1 MRIARYLVRPVL
13 AGVLAAT
20 AFGCQGRS
28 TIPSNAH
35 LEQEGTGGLSYTA
48 REPGNVFILDKDKN
62 EKVFEGRVNTGD
74 QVVVRPDR
82 DQIVV
87 AGNDA
92 HHSDTLHSDHHYAIY
107 FDPNH

>member
-1 MRIARYLVRPVL
+1 MRIARHLVRPVL

-28 TIPSNAH
+28 TIPDPAH
-35 LEQEGTGGLSYTA
+35 KEVEGSSGLSYTA
-48 REPGNVFILDKDKN
+48 REPGNVYVLDQTKN

-74 QVVVRPDR
+74 QVVVRPER
-82 DQIVV
+82 DQIIV

-92 HHSDTLHSDHHYAIY
+92 HHETLHGDRNYQIF